1 MQGKALSTFKFS
13 DGTCIA
19 QAQVGPRP
27 AVTLASPAL
36 TVMTD
41 LTTVRAATVDP
52 ADSLAQAEAAMVQ
65 QGVRMLFVV
74 TQLPCVDG
82 IVTLADL
89 RGDKP
94 MKLLQRRGGKREEL
108 CVADVM
114 SKLSDLDVLDLDAL
128 GRATVAD
135 LAATLN
141 RAGRPHLLVVE
152 AASATGS
159 GRIRGVVS
167 HSQVERQL
175 GSPLPMVEIATT
187 FAEVEQAL
195 A

>member
-1 MQGKALSTFKFS
+1 MQGKVLSTFKFS

-19 QAQVGPRP
+19 QAQVAPQP

-36 TVMTD
+36 AVMTD
-41 LTTVRAATVDP
+41 LTAVRAATVDP
-52 ADSLAQAEAAMVQ
+52 SESLAQAETAMVH

-74 TQLPCVDG
+74 TQMPCVDG

-94 MKLLQRRGGKREEL
+94 MRVLQRRGGKREEL

-114 SKLSDLDVLDLDAL
+114 SKLSDLDMLDLAAL

-135 LAATLN
+135 VAATLN
-141 RAGRPHLLVVE
+141 HMGRPHLLVVE
-152 AASATGS
+152 AASATSS

-167 HSQVERQL
+167 HTQVERQL
-175 GSPLPMVEIATT
+175 GSPLPMVEIAST